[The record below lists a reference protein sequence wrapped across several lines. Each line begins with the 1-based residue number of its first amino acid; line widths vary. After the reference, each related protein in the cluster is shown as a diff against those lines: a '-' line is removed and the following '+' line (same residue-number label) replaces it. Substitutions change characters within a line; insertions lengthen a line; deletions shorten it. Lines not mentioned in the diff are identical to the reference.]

1 MKYSK
6 KLLAVSNPSVVQK
19 KVKQIFGSNV
29 KLQPSKTKTK
39 KYALITPTGK
49 TVNFGS
55 IDYQDYTKHKDGKR
69 RDNYLKRSA
78 GIKGNWRLNKYSA
91 NNLSMR
97 LLWDGK

>member
-19 KVKQIFGSNV
+19 KAKQIFGSNV

-55 IDYQDYTKHKDGKR
+55 IDYQDYTKHKNKQR

-78 GIKGNWRLNKYSA
+78 VIKGNWQKNKYSP
-91 NNLSMR
+91 NSLSR
-97 LLWDGK
+97 SLLW

>member
-19 KVKQIFGSNV
+19 KAKQIFGSNV

-55 IDYQDYTKHKDGKR
+55 IDYQDYTKRRYKR
-69 RDNYLKRSA
+69 KLAK
-78 GIKGNWRLNKYSA
+78 
-91 NNLSMR
+91 
-97 LLWDGK
+97 

>member
-6 KLLAVSNPSVVQK
+6 KLLAVSNPSVFPK
-19 KVKQIFGSNV
+19 KAKQIFGSNV
-29 KLQPSKTKTK
+29 KLQPSKTKTT

-55 IDYQDYTKHKDGKR
+55 IDYQDYTKRKNKQR

-78 GIKGNWRLNKYSA
+78 GIKGNWLKNKYSP
-91 NNLSMR
+91 NSLSR
-97 LLWDGK
+97 SLLW

>member
-19 KVKQIFGSNV
+19 KVKQIFRSNV

-55 IDYQDYTKHKDGKR
+55 IDYQDYTKHKDEKR

-78 GIKGNWRLNKYSA
+78 GIKGNWRNNKYSA
-91 NNLSMR
+91 KNLSMR

>member
-19 KVKQIFGSNV
+19 KAKQIFGSNV

-49 TVNFGS
+49 TVISEALIITTIQS
-55 IDYQDYTKHKDGKR
+55 IR
-69 RDNYLKRSA
+69 
-78 GIKGNWRLNKYSA
+78 I
-91 NNLSMR
+91 NN
-97 LLWDGK
+97 DATII